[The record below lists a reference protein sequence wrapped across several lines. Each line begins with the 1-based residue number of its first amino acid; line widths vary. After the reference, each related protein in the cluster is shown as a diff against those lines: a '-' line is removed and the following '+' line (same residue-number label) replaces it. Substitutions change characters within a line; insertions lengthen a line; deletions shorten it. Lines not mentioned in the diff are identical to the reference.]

1 VNTLKDT
8 REKLPLINEKIR
20 ADQLQLIGSQ
30 GENVGVV
37 SRREALQ
44 RAQDESLDL
53 VLIAESGQEGVPVV
67 KIMDFGKVLYDKKK
81 KKAEAKKHQ
90 KVIQVKEVKIRPT
103 IGIHDYQTK
112 LKQAIQFLES
122 GKRVKFTLFFK
133 GREQANKDER
143 GSEIFDK
150 IENTLKEYGY
160 TSDNM
165 VQEKDMQAG
174 RLWSRIYYLK

>member
-20 ADQLQLIGSQ
+20 ADQLQLIGSE

-150 IENTLKEYGY
+150 IENTLKEHGY

>member
-1 VNTLKDT
+1 MNTLKDT

-20 ADQLQLIGSQ
+20 ADQLQLIGSE

-150 IENTLKEYGY
+150 IENTLKEHGY